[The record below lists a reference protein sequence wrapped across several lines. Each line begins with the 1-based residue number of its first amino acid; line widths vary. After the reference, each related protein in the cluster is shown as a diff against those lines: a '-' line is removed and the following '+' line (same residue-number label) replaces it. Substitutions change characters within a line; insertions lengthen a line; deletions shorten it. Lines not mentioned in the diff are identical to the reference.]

1 MVFLKT
7 GGRDRNKLV
16 FRGAHFPE
24 CYSFVSIKSDMD
36 MMRVWLFL
44 LLFVWGNGAV
54 AQISPKDKAILRTFW
69 KYAEKH
75 NLAELP
81 VNERIS
87 YVARFFIGT
96 PYKGNT
102 LNVTKGELPVINLRE
117 LDCVTFIENVLALSF
132 LPGYGA
138 AYESAFVRN
147 IVKIRYRNGEIE
159 DYASRL
165 HYSSDWLYEMQR
177 QRLLTDLTLFAGGV
191 DYRPQVCFMTRHY
204 DRYPALKDSPELR
217 EKMKGIEAE
226 INKRTYYYVPKAEVD
241 KAYGKIKDG
250 DIILFTTNIEGLDT
264 SHIGFAL
271 KQNGNTYL
279 LHASSSGKQ
288 VMISKNPL
296 KEYMEGVNIQSG
308 IMLARAAKVVP
319 ANAK

>member
-1 MVFLKT
+1 
-7 GGRDRNKLV
+7 
-16 FRGAHFPE
+16 
-24 CYSFVSIKSDMD
+24 

-81 VNERIS
+81 VNERIP

>member
-44 LLFVWGNGAV
+44 LLFAWGNGAV

-81 VNERIS
+81 VNERIP